1 MDGHDLNLP
10 VLGLGRFLTRR
21 ERDQKLGEA
30 LALDGELV
38 GLVAA
43 AERVPNQ
50 EIRYRKPEAVTM
62 NLKTKRTRFSDQ
74 RTSATASV
82 RLRAYLRS
90 GFPQVAARFSAP
102 GARRLPAGRPAVP

>member
-1 MDGHDLNLP
+1 
-10 VLGLGRFLTRR
+10 
-21 ERDQKLGEA
+21 
-30 LALDGELV
+30 
-38 GLVAA
+38 
-43 AERVPNQ
+43 
-50 EIRYRKPEAVTM
+50 M